1 MTNWLKDILDSHN
14 TVAIPVMTHP
24 GIESTGHTVEEA
36 VKDGNVHYEALR
48 FLADRYKSMAASCTI
63 MDLTVEAEAFGAKV
77 EFQRDDIP
85 HVMGRL
91 VNDAASVEALEI
103 PSLNAGRIPEFVKA
117 ARLAV
122 ENITDRPVLAGCIGP
137 FTLAGRLY
145 DISEIMTDIYLEP
158 DVIERLLDKCTAFI
172 LAYCKELKAAGVKG
186 VFMAEPA
193 AGLLSDEDC
202 RTWSSEYIKKIV
214 DKLQDDNF
222 AIINHNCGNKGQCT
236 QAMIASGAASLHFG
250 NAIDMEQVLYECPTG
265 LVVMGNIDPV
275 GIMKQSTP
283 EKVKEVTH
291 TLLDRVASHPNFV
304 LSSGCDLPP
313 HTPLENVDAFFEALA
328 EYNDVSVAR

>member
-1 MTNWLKDILDSHN
+1 MAKWLEEIYGRDSI
-14 TVAIPVMTHP
+14 VAIPVMTHP
-24 GIESTGHTVEEA
+24 GIEAIGHTVEEA
-36 VKDGNVHYEALR
+36 VKNGDIHYEALR
-48 FLADRYKSMAASCTI
+48 YLAERYPQMAAVCTI

-85 HVMGRL
+85 HVIGRR
-91 VNDAASVEALEI
+91 VSDADSVETLEI
-103 PSLNAGRIPEFVKA
+103 PMLEAGRIPEFLKA

-158 DVIERLLDKCTAFI
+158 DVIESLLEKCTEFI
-172 LAYCKELKAAGVKG
+172 HNYCRAMKAAGVKG

-202 RTWSSEYIKKIV
+202 QAWSSDYIKRIV
-214 DKLQDDNF
+214 DDLQDDDF
-222 AIINHNCGNKGQCT
+222 AIINHDCGNKGQCT

-250 NAIDMEQVLYECPTG
+250 NAIDMESVLAECPEN

-283 EKVKEVTH
+283 ERVKDVTKD
-291 TLLDRVASHPNFV
+291 LLARVGEKPNFV
-304 LSSGCDLPP
+304 LSTGCDLPP
-313 HTPLENVDAFFEALA
+313 HTPLENVDAFFEALD
-328 EYNDVSVAR
+328 EFNRQLS

>member
-1 MTNWLKDILDSHN
+1 MTDWLKDILDSRT

-24 GIESTGHTVEEA
+24 GIEATGHTVEEA
-36 VKDGNVHYEALR
+36 VKNGNVHYDALR
-48 FLADRYKSMAASCTI
+48 FLADRYKSMAAACTI

-85 HVMGRL
+85 HVIGRL
-91 VNDAASVEALEI
+91 VSDAASVDALEV
-103 PSLNAGRIPEFVKA
+103 PSLDSGRIPEFVKA

-158 DVIERLLDKCTAFI
+158 DVIERLLDKCTRFI
-172 LAYCKELKAAGVKG
+172 LDYCKKLKEIGVKG

-202 RTWSSEYIKKIV
+202 ETWSSVYIRKIV
-214 DKLQDDNF
+214 DELQDDNF

-236 QAMIASGAASLHFG
+236 PAMIASGAASLHFG
-250 NAIDMEQVLYECPTG
+250 NAIDMGQVLAECPAD

-275 GIMKQSTP
+275 GIMKQSDP
-283 EKVKEVTH
+283 DKVKTVTRE
-291 TLLDRVASHPNFV
+291 LLERAGNHGNFV
-304 LSSGCDLPP
+304 LSTGCDLPP

-328 EYNDVSVAR
+328 EYNEAAIGR